1 MSKKTNIRSFRYSD
15 EVAAILEQ
23 QVGHSINDKFEQLV
37 LECYYKLP
45 ELQKQHKYYEKE
57 IDRQKRHLDELL
69 YELEPSIR
77 RLSAYANQIL
87 SDYKLLKGQ
96 LEHVTQIQSAA
107 VDQADETV

>member
-45 ELQKQHKYYEKE
+45 ELQKQHKELQQKIDSQRKE
-57 IDRQKRHLDELL
+57 LHFLL
-69 YELEPSIR
+69 EEVEPAIR
-77 RLSAYANQIL
+77 CV
-87 SDYKLLKGQ
+87 D
-96 LEHVTQIQSAA
+96 SAA
-107 VDQADETV
+107 VDIATKYSRLLQNFSRASTLSCLYPETSEDL